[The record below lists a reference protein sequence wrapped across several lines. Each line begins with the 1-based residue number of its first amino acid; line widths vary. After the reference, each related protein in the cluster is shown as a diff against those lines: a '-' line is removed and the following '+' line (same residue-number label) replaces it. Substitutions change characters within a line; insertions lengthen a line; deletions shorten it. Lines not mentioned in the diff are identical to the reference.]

1 MEEFSL
7 EKYLHEYIKDIVNS
21 QIDIS
26 DLASM
31 VANEISID
39 EWLIDSAIERI
50 VTPEYI
56 SEAIDTSDIVNEIIN
71 DNISDIEDALDIDS
85 ITEKVVESIDMYSL
99 TTDVKDGVTDDI
111 LHLAHLGAT
120 EFFTNFNPSN
130 DTLLTRAFTKAV
142 NNVINGVASESYV
155 EDKNFLVGPFNGLED
170 SSDKSE
176 DTIQISKSELDEI
189 ILSCIGIVV
198 TQAEIENIYSIPAN
212 SIYDK
217 VIKNLPLKF
226 NKLINK

>member
-21 QIDIS
+21 QIDMS

-85 ITEKVVESIDMYSL
+85 ITEKVVDSIDMYSL
-99 TTDVKDGVTDDI
+99 TTDVKDGITDDI
-111 LHLAHLGAT
+111 MHLAHLGAT
-120 EFFTNFNPSN
+120 EFLKNFNPTN
-130 DTLLTRAFTKAV
+130 DTPLTRAFTKAV
-142 NNVINGVASESYV
+142 KAAIDGVISENHV
-155 EDKNFLVGPFNGLED
+155 EDKNFMVGPFNGLED
-170 SSDKSE
+170 NVITP
-176 DTIQISKSELDEI
+176 TISLTKQELDQI
-189 ILSCIGIVV
+189 IASTISSISQLSRYKSI
-198 TQAEIENIYSIPAN
+198 NDIPADEIYTAIVN
-212 SIYDK
+212 SLTGEVYTF
-217 VIKNLPLKF
+217 IKEK
-226 NKLINK
+226 

>member
-1 MEEFSL
+1 MEEFNL

-99 TTDVKDGVTDDI
+99 TSDVKDGVADEI
-111 LHLAHLGAT
+111 LDLVHLRYI
-120 EFFTNFNPSN
+120 EFFNSFNPSN
-130 DTLLTRAFTKAV
+130 DTPLNRSFTKAV
-142 NNVINGVASESYV
+142 NAAINGVTTENSV
-155 EDKNFLVGPFNGLED
+155 EDKNFLVGPFNGLEN
-170 SSDKSE
+170 SNDKVE
-176 DTIQISKSELDEI
+176 ETIEVSKSELEEMI
-189 ILSCIGIVV
+189 TSCVGVILTEGESQNLLLTPAVDLYNKVV
-198 TQAEIENIYSIPAN
+198 RG
-212 SIYDK
+212 
-217 VIKNLPLKF
+217 LPFKF
-226 NKLINK
+226 NKLMNK